1 MVEKKTELYHLSWIW
16 TKLGPTIGLDSAK
29 LKNQMDKNENVNVR
43 CDHFSLKWHRETK
56 RKIFAEFARFFLT
69 ELLKIRQKR
78 WKKPL
83 TLANLVKRKNKQK
96 RNKSCDLRTFF
107 YSTFLFF
114 FRCFIQKVNISY
126 LIDDQKLKWFLHFW
140 PMTLFINLHVHTYFI
155 STAKSNPSKELNFWL
170 ASSQS

>member
-1 MVEKKTELYHLSWIW
+1 
-16 TKLGPTIGLDSAK
+16 
-29 LKNQMDKNENVNVR
+29 MDKNENVNVR

-78 WKKPL
+78 WKKNSNFGKFSEEEKQ
-83 TLANLVKRKNKQK
+83 TKKKQK
-96 RNKSCDLRTFF
+96 KQKLWSEDFF
-107 YSTFLFF
+107 YSTFFFF

-126 LIDDQKLKWFLHFW
+126 LIADQKLKWFLHFW

>member
-78 WKKPL
+78 WKK
-83 TLANLVKRKNKQK
+83 KNSNFGKFSEEEKQTKKKQK
-96 RNKSCDLRTFF
+96 K
-107 YSTFLFF
+107 
-114 FRCFIQKVNISY
+114 
-126 LIDDQKLKWFLHFW
+126 QKLWSEDFFLLYFFL
-140 PMTLFINLHVHTYFI
+140 LF
-155 STAKSNPSKELNFWL
+155 
-170 ASSQS
+170 